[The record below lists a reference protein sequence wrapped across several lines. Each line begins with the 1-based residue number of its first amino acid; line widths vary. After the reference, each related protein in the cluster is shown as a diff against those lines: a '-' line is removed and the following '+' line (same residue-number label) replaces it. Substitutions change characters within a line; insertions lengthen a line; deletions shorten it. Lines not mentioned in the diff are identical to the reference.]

1 MNAFSTNPTF
11 TNAQHNPAAIDPIGG
26 FAGNTV
32 TPFSYGTCPCH
43 AAVERSRNL
52 IGIQRSATRA
62 VNERFATAST
72 KAKGIVWT
80 GNAAELFRTKLDR
93 IRQASAALESDMD
106 TTERLS
112 RG

>member
-1 MNAFSTNPTF
+1 MNAFSTNTAF
-11 TNAQHNPAAIDPIGG
+11 TNPQPNPAAIDPIGG

-43 AAVERSRNL
+43 TAVERSRNL
-52 IGIQRSATRA
+52 IGIQRSTTLA
-62 VNERFATAST
+62 VNERFATASA
-72 KAKGIVWT
+72 KANNIIWT
-80 GNAAELFRTKLDR
+80 GNAAELFRARLDR

-106 TTERLS
+106 ATERLA